1 MVLAHMLTAVVGTLY
16 QRVQPN
22 SEGELFAPSLK
33 KTSSMTIEL
42 LTEAILSKEEMIKSI
57 TNLVLSSIV
66 TRVVYESEE
75 RNDAV
80 FSSLSEVI
88 DVFLDSKKENRERS
102 LQDKLVIDSVVGEL
116 VDGITEVLAQPPSER
131 IRVNDDDPDA
141 EAIKDA
147 TSVCELAILAMNHI
161 IMVRVGA
168 TA

>member
-1 MVLAHMLTAVVGTLY
+1 MLTAVVGTLY

-88 DVFLDSKKENRERS
+88 DVSWTRRRRTAS
-102 LQDKLVIDSVVGEL
+102 
-116 VDGITEVLAQPPSER
+116 AR
-131 IRVNDDDPDA
+131 CR
-141 EAIKDA
+141 
-147 TSVCELAILAMNHI
+147 TSW
-161 IMVRVGA
+161 
-168 TA
+168 

>member
-1 MVLAHMLTAVVGTLY
+1 MLTAVVGTLY

-57 TNLVLSSIV
+57 TNSVLSTIV

-102 LQDKLVIDSVVGEL
+102 LQDKLVIDSVVSEM

-131 IRVNDDDPDA
+131 IRVSDDDPDA